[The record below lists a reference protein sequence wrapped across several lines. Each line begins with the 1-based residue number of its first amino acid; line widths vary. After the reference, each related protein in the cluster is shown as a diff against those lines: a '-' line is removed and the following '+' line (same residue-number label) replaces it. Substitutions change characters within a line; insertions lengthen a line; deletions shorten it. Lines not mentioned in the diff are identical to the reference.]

1 MEFFSVVMDQT
12 VKKKSL
18 NKFQVIDKS
27 YFPQLSVYIKKNFN
41 LIHLEIMMKSKNMTK
56 LIVKICITI
65 LLNTT
70 YYMKREEN
78 IVLNTYTVRKEGLKI
93 KQLNNQLRKITI
105 YQWKVK
111 ERRK

>member
-1 MEFFSVVMDQT
+1 
-12 VKKKSL
+12 
-18 NKFQVIDKS
+18 
-27 YFPQLSVYIKKNFN
+27 
-41 LIHLEIMMKSKNMTK
+41 MTK

-105 YQWKVK
+105 YP
-111 ERRK
+111 